1 MKSKVWQV
9 ALHCLVSKDARGEA
23 VAVAILL
30 KRECLNAR
38 KKNNIKGN
46 LSGVRALS
54 LRKTHQ
60 IKKRL
65 EVISIQKK

>member
-1 MKSKVWQV
+1 MKSNACQV
-9 ALHCLVSKDARGEA
+9 ALDCLISKDTRGKA

-30 KRECLNAR
+30 KREHINAR

-54 LRKTHQ
+54 LRKTH
-60 IKKRL
+60 
-65 EVISIQKK
+65 